1 MYYSDKPIERIS
13 EDKLDRKGF
22 AKTIARILFDL
33 KQTDTFTLGLL
44 GKWGVGK
51 TSLVNLILSEFNGLD
66 EENNSNTIILKF
78 EPWHFTD
85 TTQLISQFLIQLAY
99 KFNGKKKEKISEI
112 GEALTKYSVAF

>member
-1 MYYSDKPIERIS
+1 MYYSDKPIEQIS

-22 AKTIARILFDL
+22 AKTIATTLFEL
-33 KQTDTFTLGLL
+33 KQADTFTVGLL

-51 TSLVNLILSEFNGLD
+51 TSLVNLILSEFNTID
-66 EENNSNTIILKF
+66 EKNKTDTIILKF

-99 KFNGKKKEKISEI
+99 KFNGNKKEKIAGI
-112 GEALTKYSVAF
+112 G